1 MSYWTKRR
9 KIRGEVQ
16 HILTEIIDTEKRNID
31 VREKWATASL
41 SPQLSE
47 TLVVSVTE
55 LSSQTPL
62 FNPLFNNCSE
72 TSENFASP
80 LGDVDEYD
88 EVENAIMSDSE
99 SDQSSQFSM
108 MEELVTDLA
117 SWSCSFNITLTAL
130 AALLTI
136 LRKICPDLP
145 KSPKTVMQSEIY
157 KKEVRDSSYCYF
169 GIKQGIVNRLSQL
182 VAKGTTVN
190 QVIMLQFNID
200 GLPLFK
206 SSKIQLWP
214 ILCLMEHFDGV
225 VQTNREPFTVA
236 LYCGNSKP
244 TDINA
249 FLKDFV
255 EEIKDLQET
264 GIIFNNVCYE
274 IKISALVCDT
284 PARAFIK
291 CIKGHSAY
299 HGCDKCV
306 QHGFYAGRT
315 TFPETAAALRT
326 DSSFL
331 EMKDQK
337 HHYGKSPLVAIPS
350 LGMISQVP
358 ADYMHLVCLG
368 VMKKMVFMWLKGPL
382 ATRLGPRVVKDLSE
396 KLVDMRPYIPSE
408 FARKPRPF
416 HEFERWKAT
425 EFRQLLLYTGMVC
438 FDRILSPPLY
448 NNFMLLSVAMSIL
461 LSEFLCKKYASY
473 AHSLLLLFVEHVSE
487 VYGKEV
493 ITYNMHGLVHLSN
506 DAKKFGPLDNI
517 SSFPFENYLS
527 QLKKLVRKPHMP
539 LQQIVRRLGEKR
551 AIQQKQKNESEHNST
566 YFKKEHYNGPVVK
579 SLKVCAQYKELF
591 TKRWC
596 IKITDGDNCFSLNN
610 GKVIIVQN
618 IVKTAEQSFILYKQF
633 KKLEDF
639 FTYPCCSMKVDI
651 FKVSCLENE
660 LLYCSPTEIKR
671 KYVCLPIDN
680 DYAVIPMMQF

>member
-1 MSYWTKRR
+1 
-9 KIRGEVQ
+9 
-16 HILTEIIDTEKRNID
+16 
-31 VREKWATASL
+31 
-41 SPQLSE
+41 
-47 TLVVSVTE
+47 
-55 LSSQTPL
+55 
-62 FNPLFNNCSE
+62 
-72 TSENFASP
+72 
-80 LGDVDEYD
+80 
-88 EVENAIMSDSE
+88 
-99 SDQSSQFSM
+99 
-108 MEELVTDLA
+108 
-117 SWSCSFNITLTAL
+117 
-130 AALLTI
+130 
-136 LRKICPDLP
+136 
-145 KSPKTVMQSEIY
+145 
-157 KKEVRDSSYCYF
+157 
-169 GIKQGIVNRLSQL
+169 
-182 VAKGTTVN
+182 
-190 QVIMLQFNID
+190 
-200 GLPLFK
+200 
-206 SSKIQLWP
+206 
-214 ILCLMEHFDGV
+214 
-225 VQTNREPFTVA
+225 
-236 LYCGNSKP
+236 
-244 TDINA
+244 
-249 FLKDFV
+249 
-255 EEIKDLQET
+255 
-264 GIIFNNVCYE
+264 
-274 IKISALVCDT
+274 
-284 PARAFIK
+284 
-291 CIKGHSAY
+291 
-299 HGCDKCV
+299 
-306 QHGFYAGRT
+306 
-315 TFPETAAALRT
+315 
-326 DSSFL
+326 
-331 EMKDQK
+331 MKYQK

-396 KLVDMRPYIPSE
+396 KLVDMRPYIPLE

-438 FDRILSPPLY
+438 FDGILSPPLY

-473 AHSLLLLFVEHVSE
+473 AHNLLLLFVEHVSE
-487 VYGKEV
+487 VYGREV

-633 KKLEDF
+633 KKLEGF

-671 KYVCLPIDN
+671 KYVRLPIDN